1 MASNPTNGFG
11 SNTYWNQPTSRSRTR
26 RPTRSLSPTNRQI
39 MNTGPTPT
47 AQHLNTGPT
56 PTAQHMNTGPT
67 PTAQAQASSSANGTN
82 LQRSPK
88 VSQTF
93 QPPTSSTRHKSPSL
107 DMSQY
112 NTHMQALSAALDKK
126 DEAAMVKLMKSTL
139 PLFSNEHDWEMASF
153 ELALILDRVWPHRK
167 AMDIC
172 QYLQTDYPHYDRDME
187 MRADSLIY
195 FALTLAA
202 KNGSFA
208 KLQILAACHKDAI
221 PCVMRNEGRKL
232 YQMFQSLFT
241 MTTLHTANL
250 PGVRKQF
257 YDISQTTTETVL
269 EYSSRVDI
277 IVATMAKLGEQVSP
291 GAWIYALGHGL
302 RQEYKDTKD
311 GILYNRNGYSTVL
324 SVKTK
329 ILSEEAILKDKRAEF
344 KKEQQ
349 TQQALSDEIAMKIA
363 ASQPVV
369 AVAAKPNNDT
379 AHFTKGKGG
388 NTGSPKG
395 QRQWV
400 DEQWTQW
407 QPTWSPPTVNPQWQP
422 SSPKGKGK
430 QQTKPKQWC
439 DIHQAYGHST
449 D

>member
-1 MASNPTNGFG
+1 
-11 SNTYWNQPTSRSRTR
+11 
-26 RPTRSLSPTNRQI
+26 

-93 QPPTSSTRHKSPSL
+93 QPPTSSTRHKSPPL

-311 GILYNRNGYSTVL
+311 GILYNRKGYSTVL

-329 ILSEEAILKDKRAEF
+329 ILSEEAILKDKRAELQ
-344 KKEQQ
+344 KEQHH
-349 TQQALSDEIAMKIA
+349 QQALTDEIAMKLA
-363 ASQPVV
+363 ASQPVAAVV
-369 AVAAKPNNDT
+369 AQPTTDT

-388 NTGSPKG
+388 NKGSPKG

-400 DEQWTQW
+400 DEQWMQW
-407 QPTWSPPTVNPQWQP
+407 QPTSWSPPPNDHPWQP
-422 SSPKGKGK
+422 FSPKGKGK

-449 D
+449 DWCFDNPYRTGGPPKWESKGSRKPEWQQQEWCDHHQT